1 MSSGDPGAGIR
12 KGALRECFRGICR
25 SGCAGAGWNGLPG
38 VSSDSS
44 GISAAWVLGTGSLRA
59 DGLCIL
65 QKLDCLCLSGA
76 SGAYVSVL

>member
-1 MSSGDPGAGIR
+1 MFPGV
-12 KGALRECFRGICR
+12 CR